1 MQLNEFALK
10 AASIHPNAALI
21 DTFYAAFQR
30 RDAAAMGACYAAG
43 VVFQDPVF
51 RVAGWRARAMWRM
64 LCERGKDL
72 RVSVADI
79 QGDAT
84 TGSARW
90 EAWYTFSA
98 TGRQVHNVI
107 TAHFE
112 FAEGRILRHIDR
124 FDLYRWAS
132 QALGL
137 KGLLLGWAPPVQRAI
152 RRQAARGLDAF
163 IVARGLTEA
172 TA

>member
-1 MQLNEFALK
+1 M
-10 AASIHPNAALI
+10 S
-21 DTFYAAFQR
+21 
-30 RDAAAMGACYAAG
+30 ACYAPTVA
-43 VVFQDPVF
+43 FRDPVF
-51 RVAGWRARAMWRM
+51 TVAGWRARAMWRM

-72 RVSVADI
+72 RVTVAGI

-84 TGSARW
+84 LGSARW

-98 TGRQVHNVI
+98 TGRPVHNVI

-112 FAEGRILRHIDR
+112 FAEGWILRHVDQ

-137 KGLLLGWAPPVQRAI
+137 KGRLLGWAPPVQRAI
-152 RRQAARGLDAF
+152 RRQAAHSLDAF
-163 IVARGLTEA
+163 IAARGLTAA
-172 TA
+172 TV

>member
-1 MQLNEFALK
+1 
-10 AASIHPNAALI
+10 
-21 DTFYAAFQR
+21 
-30 RDAAAMGACYAAG
+30 MGACYAPA
-43 VVFQDPVF
+43 VAFQDPVF
-51 RVAGWRARAMWRM
+51 TVAGWRARAMWRM

-72 RVSVADI
+72 RVTVADI
-79 QGDAT
+79 QGDAA

-90 EAWYTFSA
+90 EASYTFSA

-124 FDLYRWAS
+124 FDLYRWAA

-137 KGLLLGWAPPVQRAI
+137 KGLLLGWAPPVQHAI
-152 RRQAARGLDAF
+152 RRQAARGLDAY
-163 IVARGLTEA
+163 IAARGLTEA

>member
-1 MQLNEFALK
+1 
-10 AASIHPNAALI
+10 
-21 DTFYAAFQR
+21 
-30 RDAAAMGACYAAG
+30 
-43 VVFQDPVF
+43 
-51 RVAGWRARAMWRM
+51 MWRM

-72 RVSVADI
+72 RVSVGDI
-79 QGDAT
+79 QADAT

-98 TGRQVHNVI
+98 TGRPVHNAI

-112 FAEGRILRHIDR
+112 FTDGSIVCHVDH
-124 FDLYRWAS
+124 FDLHRWAS

-137 KGLLLGWAPPVQRAI
+137 KGLLLGWAPPVQRSI
-152 RRQAARGLDAF
+152 RRQAARSLDAY
-163 IVARGLTEA
+163 IQSRGLSER

>member
-1 MQLNEFALK
+1 VQVNEFALK

-30 RDAAAMGACYAAG
+30 RDAAGMGACYAPA
-43 VVFQDPVF
+43 VAFQDPVF
-51 RVAGWRARAMWRM
+51 DVAGWRARAMWRM

-72 RVSVADI
+72 RVTVTDI

-90 EAWYTFSA
+90 EVWYTFSA

-107 TAHFE
+107 AAHFD
-112 FAEGRILRHIDR
+112 FAEGRILRHVDR
-124 FDLYRWAS
+124 FDLHRWAS

-137 KGLLLGWAPPVQRAI
+137 KGSLLGWAPPVQRAI

-163 IVARGLTEA
+163 IAARGLTEA

>member
-1 MQLNEFALK
+1 
-10 AASIHPNAALI
+10 
-21 DTFYAAFQR
+21 
-30 RDAAAMGACYAAG
+30 MGACYAAT
-43 VVFQDPVF
+43 VAFEDPVF
-51 RVAGWRARAMWRM
+51 RAVGWRARAMWRM
-64 LCERGKDL
+64 LCERGQDL

-79 QGDAT
+79 QGDGT

-98 TGRQVHNVI
+98 TGRLVHNVI
-107 TAHFE
+107 TANFQ
-112 FAEGRILRHIDR
+112 FTDGRIVRHVDR
-124 FDLYRWAS
+124 FDLHRWAA
-132 QALGL
+132 QALGI

-163 IVARGLTEA
+163 IAARGLTEA

>member
-1 MQLNEFALK
+1 VTPQ
-10 AASIHPNAALI
+10 HPHAALI
-21 DTFYAAFQR
+21 AAFYAAFQR
-30 RDAAAMGACYAAG
+30 RDAAAMGACYAPA
-43 VVFQDPVF
+43 VTFQDPVF
-51 RVAGWRARAMWRM
+51 TVTGWRARAMWRM

-84 TGSARW
+84 AGSARW

-112 FAEGRILRHIDR
+112 FTEGRIVRHVDR
-124 FDLYRWAS
+124 FDLHRWAS

-137 KGLLLGWAPPVQRAI
+137 KGLLLGWAPPVRRAI

-163 IVARGLTEA
+163 IAARGLTEA

>member
-1 MQLNEFALK
+1 
-10 AASIHPNAALI
+10 
-21 DTFYAAFQR
+21 
-30 RDAAAMGACYAAG
+30 MGACYAAT
-43 VVFQDPVF
+43 VTFQDPVF
-51 RVAGWRARAMWRM
+51 TLAGWRARAMWRM

-72 RVSVADI
+72 RVSVGDI

-98 TGRQVHNVI
+98 TGRPVHNVI
-107 TAHFE
+107 TAQFE
-112 FAEGRILRHIDR
+112 FTDGSIVRHVDY
-124 FDLYRWAS
+124 FDLHRWAS

-137 KGLLLGWAPPVQRAI
+137 KGLLLGWAPPVQRSI
-152 RRQAARGLDAF
+152 RRQAARSLDAY
-163 IVARGLTEA
+163 IQSRGLSER